1 MNTSGASRII
11 RKVWKEFKILE
22 RRNMGYQKEIYAPLN
37 VHPEKLLQGVSE
49 ARQIIRNMQSLL
61 SGMEQAAE
69 RSERYWKGEAGDE
82 HRAYFS
88 RLRQVGEKV
97 LSDLGNSVTDL
108 ERITAVYMQT
118 EQTAEG
124 WAEALPGDVI
134 Q

>member
-49 ARQIIRNMQSLL
+49 ASLL